1 MAYYTEIEKERLT
14 LAAKRAGVSEEFFV
28 ALLAAA
34 NVPDN
39 ASIDHAFARV
49 RHFLA
54 KKLLPAIYLDKE
66 QFPFHNAAS
75 ADNCIGT
82 EEVENE
88 GLFADTVVLLEAV
101 ERLRQEYSRQ
111 FGTVCFASPDLSFL
125 EEIHML
131 EDAIATGKPYAYF
144 PVIEDE

>member
-1 MAYYTEIEKERLT
+1 MAYYTEIEKERLA
-14 LAAKRAGVSEEFFV
+14 LAAKRAGVSEEFFA

-39 ASIDHAFARV
+39 VSIDHAFARV

-66 QFPFHNAAS
+66 QFPFRNAAPVDDCV
-75 ADNCIGT
+75 AA
-82 EEVENE
+82 EEVESE
-88 GLFADTVVLLEAV
+88 GVFADTAVLLETV
-101 ERLRQEYSRQ
+101 EALRHEYSRQ
-111 FGTVCFASPDLSFL
+111 FGTECFASPNLSLL
-125 EEIHML
+125 EEIHLL
-131 EDAIATGKPYAYF
+131 EDAIATGKPYVYC